1 MTFFSKATCF
11 LAGARSLVPV
21 ARPPTFSIDFTSFAD
36 TGSVIAVNRMGVS
49 VDRLTKDWA
58 AGVAIP
64 KTKSF
69 LESRLVEIVWRLD
82 WSPWA
87 FW

>member
-1 MTFFSKATCF
+1 
-11 LAGARSLVPV
+11 
-21 ARPPTFSIDFTSFAD
+21 
-36 TGSVIAVNRMGVS
+36 MGVS

-64 KTKSF
+64 RTKSF